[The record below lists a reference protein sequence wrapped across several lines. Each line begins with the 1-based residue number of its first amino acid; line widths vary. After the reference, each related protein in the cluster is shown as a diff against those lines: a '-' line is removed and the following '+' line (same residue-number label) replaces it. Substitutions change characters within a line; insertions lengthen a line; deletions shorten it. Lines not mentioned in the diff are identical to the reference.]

1 MTSGDDGASEPAYRK
16 DRRRFAAREET
27 RRLRPFLSGSDAA
40 IPSRRTALTLMA
52 ALPLAA
58 SPVAALAQTETA
70 PPAPDTLRLFRN
82 LLTRMGVA
90 VALNGGP
97 ARTFIIDT
105 GAERSAVSRE
115 LAQTLGLPSGPD
127 VMVHGVTAAEA
138 TPTVRVEAVEVGR
151 RRFPG
156 LEMPVFPRQALGA
169 DGLLGLD
176 LLSRFRLVLD
186 VQAGRALLARPGE
199 GVSVGEAGEIG
210 ARRQADVVVSGR
222 RGPSGQLIL
231 TRVVVD
237 GVKTSA
243 FIDSGAQYSIGNLA
257 LMRAARIAPATDPH
271 RPTRMEGIVGGA
283 VAVQSGDARD
293 LKIAGRALGPTPLL
307 FADLHAFHILNL
319 MDEPALL
326 LGGDVLTRFSHVILD
341 YGRGR
346 VAFGGL
352 LRRS

>member
-1 MTSGDDGASEPAYRK
+1 MRLSLPGLPLFSPPVSRSGAG
-16 DRRRFAAREET
+16 
-27 RRLRPFLSGSDAA
+27 LL
-40 IPSRRTALTLMA
+40 SRRDALVLTA

-58 SPVAALAQTETA
+58 SPVAALAQSETPA
-70 PPAPDTLRLFRN
+70 AAPDTIQLFRN
-82 LLTRMGVA
+82 LLTRMGVG
-90 VALNGGP
+90 VRLNGGP
-97 ARTFIIDT
+97 ARTFVIDT

-115 LAQTLGLPSGPD
+115 LAQTLGLPPGPD

-138 TPTVRVEAVEVGR
+138 TPTVLVSAVEVGR

-156 LEMPVFPRQALGA
+156 LELPVFPRQALGA

-186 VQAGRALLARPGE
+186 VQDRRALLTRPGE
-199 GVSVGEAGEIG
+199 GVSVGGAGEIG
-210 ARRQADVVVSGR
+210 ARRQTDLIVSGR

-231 TRVVVD
+231 GRLSVD
-237 GVKTSA
+237 GVETRA

-257 LMRAARIAPATDPH
+257 LMRAARIPPVTDPG

-283 VAVQSGDARD
+283 VSVQTGQARD
-293 LKIAGRALGPTPLL
+293 LKIAGRSLGPTPLL
-307 FADLHAFHILNL
+307 FADLHAFSILNL
-319 MDEPALL
+319 MEEPALL
-326 LGGDVLTRFSHVILD
+326 LGGDLLTRFDHVILD

-352 LRRS
+352 LRRA

>member
-186 VQAGRALLARPGE
+186 VRAGRALLARPGE

-237 GVKTSA
+237 GVKTTLPL
-243 FIDSGAQYSIGNLA
+243 FQRLIREPDI
-257 LMRAARIAPATDPH
+257 
-271 RPTRMEGIVGGA
+271 
-283 VAVQSGDARD
+283 
-293 LKIAGRALGPTPLL
+293 IAGNYDIHWLEKYLG
-307 FADLHAFHILNL
+307 IKK
-319 MDEPALL
+319 
-326 LGGDVLTRFSHVILD
+326 G
-341 YGRGR
+341 
-346 VAFGGL
+346 
-352 LRRS
+352 